1 MQNTKLHYSNIF
13 EFCSLLSTRQHLPQS
28 PTCTADELTTMQQCV
43 EKVSAEMQ
51 NTPTSTS
58 DSDSSSKS
66 DSDSSSS
73 SESPSIMKPDS
84 SSSSSDSSCKLYLD
98 MLACYPAC
106 YCDDSLNENK
116 INDILASNREKAL
129 SKGITCTLKCGG
141 SSSSSGDEDG
151 DKASHATKMMLSAF
165 AIASVVI
172 AASFSTHHH

>member
-1 MQNTKLHYSNIF
+1 
-13 EFCSLLSTRQHLPQS
+13 
-28 PTCTADELTTMQQCV
+28 MQQCV

-51 NTPTSTS
+51 NNPTSTS

-73 SESPSIMKPDS
+73 SDSASITKPGGRALD
-84 SSSSSDSSCKLYLD
+84 SSSSDSSSSDSDTSCKLYQD

-116 INDILASNREKAL
+116 INDILASNRESAL
-129 SKGITCTLKCGG
+129 SKGIMCTLKCGG

-172 AASFSTHHH
+172 AASFSTHYH